1 MAGSRN
7 REPIGRSG
15 EVQDLNDGT
24 TILGLTARPGTID
37 IGRVVELAGQISRP
51 QHLRVSSLLGRQ
63 TSDELDYIRRLL
75 RQFLETTDAFNLR
88 DIVVQ
93 WFGYQC
99 FSVGVIVGI
108 GEAVIDTVEGLLS
121 LVKTLVLAELHDIRT
136 KGPDWS
142 TLFNPVTLMREIS
155 LVPLA
160 EVVGIFFEEEL
171 RKAAEERDALIK
183 ELLEVIQNP
192 EQFFDSIIDDYKKDW
207 EDLNKYMSD
216 GTPEGKF
223 RAGMIFGKLLFD
235 VLSLITGAVGAAK
248 AAAKIAAKLPRL
260 LKLSRSFARSML
272 KPGVTPRGI
281 RSGRVGGRSGTAPK
295 QLPPGPPPPKQL
307 PPGPPPPKQLPP
319 GPPPPKQ
326 LPPGPPPPKTPSI
339 SPQKQAGHVKGTP
352 QYNNRIKQ
360 GKPTSAFDDAK
371 TAEQLTQEAW
381 EKGTPVPGR
390 PNVRDFD
397 FHRSIGTGPNGG
409 TQTKVR
415 VHMDE
420 KKRIHGH
427 PTGQES

>member
-142 TLFNPVTLMREIS
+142 TLFKPVTLMREIS

-160 EVVGIFFEEEL
+160 EVVGIFL
-171 RKAAEERDALIK
+171 KRSCA
-183 ELLEVIQNP
+183 
-192 EQFFDSIIDDYKKDW
+192 
-207 EDLNKYMSD
+207 
-216 GTPEGKF
+216 
-223 RAGMIFGKLLFD
+223 KLLRN
-235 VLSLITGAVGAAK
+235 VMLS
-248 AAAKIAAKLPRL
+248 
-260 LKLSRSFARSML
+260 SRSCW
-272 KPGVTPRGI
+272 K
-281 RSGRVGGRSGTAPK
+281 
-295 QLPPGPPPPKQL
+295 
-307 PPGPPPPKQLPP
+307 
-319 GPPPPKQ
+319 
-326 LPPGPPPPKTPSI
+326 
-339 SPQKQAGHVKGTP
+339 
-352 QYNNRIKQ
+352 
-360 GKPTSAFDDAK
+360 
-371 TAEQLTQEAW
+371 
-381 EKGTPVPGR
+381 
-390 PNVRDFD
+390 
-397 FHRSIGTGPNGG
+397 
-409 TQTKVR
+409 
-415 VHMDE
+415 
-420 KKRIHGH
+420 
-427 PTGQES
+427 